1 MTTEINIKTAT
12 EWLERRY
19 ENVPGVW
26 DEFDKED
33 AAETLC
39 DIALEDKLDSYD
51 DVTVLTV
58 MCIMAE
64 ARM

>member
-1 MTTEINIKTAT
+1 MTTEMTDEINIDTAY

-26 DEFDKED
+26 DEFDQED

-39 DIALEDKLDSYD
+39 DIALEDKLDS
-51 DVTVLTV
+51 
-58 MCIMAE
+58 
-64 ARM
+64 